1 MEQLS
6 VDIAAQIQWSNW
18 SHCESSFNLVLVPH
32 HPGVYALAE
41 EVIEPEGSAGEPAEM
56 GEPELRLELA
66 HGKPGLVA
74 AEPAVTGERKA
85 SAVVREPD
93 ARVQQL
99 AAEPLV
105 RRRKL
110 AIFAI
115 NETSNLAYAT
125 SSLFA
130 LGNPVGEHMTHSR
143 CYVRYAVIE
152 DAQQRHAVHTALQQW
167 LALSVERSAG
177 VGRLAPPPMKRDDIA
192 ARNEAVKVRTIMG
205 RPVFPSGF

>member
-41 EVIEPEGSAGEPAEM
+41 EVTEPEGA
-56 GEPELRLELA
+56 
-66 HGKPGLVA
+66 A
-74 AEPAVTGERKA
+74 AERAGTGEA
-85 SAVVREPD
+85 IGGGCG
-93 ARVQQL
+93 VQQL

-130 LGNPVGEHMTHSR
+130 LGNPLGEHMTHSR
-143 CYVRYAVIE
+143 CYVRYAVIA
-152 DAQQRHAVHTALQQW
+152 DAEQRHAVHAALQQW
-167 LALSVERSAG
+167 LALSVERAE
-177 VGRLAPPPMKRDDIA
+177 VARPAAVRRDEIA
-192 ARNEAVKVRTIMG
+192 ARNEAAKVRTIMG
-205 RPVFPSGF
+205 RPMFPSGF

>member
-41 EVIEPEGSAGEPAEM
+41 EVIEPEGTAGEPVESAEWREQ
-56 GEPELRLELA
+56 G
-66 HGKPGLVA
+66 A
-74 AEPAVTGERKA
+74 AGDGPRFAGAGRATQIEEPAAK
-85 SAVVREPD
+85 
-93 ARVQQL
+93 
-99 AAEPLV
+99 
-105 RRRKL
+105 RRKL

-152 DAQQRHAVHTALQQW
+152 DAEQRHAVHAALQQW
-167 LALSVERSAG
+167 LALSVERSAN
-177 VGRLAPPPMKRDDIA
+177 VGRLAPPPIRRDEIA

>member
-41 EVIEPEGSAGEPAEM
+41 EVMEPEGPAGEQAEM
-56 GEPELRLELA
+56 SELELRAELA
-66 HGKPGLVA
+66 HGRPGQA
-74 AEPAVTGERKA
+74 AEPVMK
-85 SAVVREPD
+85 
-93 ARVQQL
+93 
-99 AAEPLV
+99 
-105 RRRKL
+105 RRKL

-152 DAQQRHAVHTALQQW
+152 DAQQRHAVHAALQQW

-177 VGRLAPPPMKRDDIA
+177 VGRLAPPPARRDDLA

>member
-41 EVIEPEGSAGEPAEM
+41 EVIEPEGSAGEPGAEWREQNTA
-56 GEPELRLELA
+56 GDGCA
-66 HGKPGLVA
+66 TQAV
-74 AEPAVTGERKA
+74 EPAAK
-85 SAVVREPD
+85 
-93 ARVQQL
+93 
-99 AAEPLV
+99 
-105 RRRKL
+105 RRKL

-152 DAQQRHAVHTALQQW
+152 DVQQRHAVHAALQQW

-177 VGRLAPPPMKRDDIA
+177 AGRLAPPPVKLDDIA

>member
-1 MEQLS
+1 MKISLKSWGSGSLFRQKGDFMEQLS

-41 EVIEPEGSAGEPAEM
+41 EVMEPEGPAGEQAE
-56 GEPELRLELA
+56 GTEWEGA
-66 HGKPGLVA
+66 ATQV
-74 AEPAVTGERKA
+74 AEPVMK
-85 SAVVREPD
+85 
-93 ARVQQL
+93 
-99 AAEPLV
+99 
-105 RRRKL
+105 RRKL

-152 DAQQRHAVHTALQQW
+152 DAQQRHAVHAALQQW

-177 VGRLAPPPMKRDDIA
+177 VGRLSPPPAKHDDLA